1 MFEEFNHFFQEAYP
15 TELKKKNEL
24 DERNIKSGEMAI
36 MKKIA
41 RDFIKKNGGV
51 HFPTLNY
58 ERYKKYPD
66 RRDGNSEYCA
76 KYPEKD
82 YNMTYNYVDQQIKK
96 FTQNEVIYSVNQQ
109 RSAKK
114 NLFDLLGVGHPDE
127 KVLIIHKPSSLGIS
141 FNIVRTR
148 QHKLF
153 KKSNNIRFIHFSPQ
167 ESITELAPT
176 MRSRAFGLNDHV
188 YIYPTSRCYFWAI
201 DIDKIPEKALSYAF
215 ETYGRNIYEYNPKPS
230 DRIVIDESDSTRF
243 PGATPVFI
251 EADKSLTVKPV
262 TDEFHNLK
270 RAFEKGDI
278 KYRDPYI
285 ISSSG
290 NKRTDDDRVKNICDT
305 LENDFKYKQKQ
316 YSRMKETAD
325 GKVDKLKMLFDR
337 IKGYIGEIPMMADS
351 SRSEAKDK
359 YPEAKNL
366 DIFDKVTKVY
376 LKKAK
381 ELLKELGNLLKKQG
395 VVVEYVFDDDDTSGT
410 SDFSSTETSEPD
422 DCYSESFWEVDDEC
436 DGTFTTT
443 LSVSVGSWMEKCY
456 NLWKTIP
463 AEVWSS
469 NVLGVDIVN
478 NTDDNW
484 YLAVTTPELFKD
496 LLNETIHCC
505 NAITFIVIDFDKL
518 SDDRKQIHEGTPF
531 DHDELLKFVDEIK
544 ALASQIMNSALYTGP
559 YTADKQ
565 MNEEEL
571 KTVNDTH
578 EVGILF
584 CSFVYDW
591 ISKYSK
597 YFLRHMQE
605 SVNIFETGD
614 FAKYAGGVDLS
625 KARGPI
631 MNIHMRPAT
640 EADTENMYNWEIES
654 IHPDLQTKPNVQELI
669 RKDVQESIKD
679 TQMIMDGD
687 KTIGMFTACMID
699 GGEWRYIGEIYLI
712 PEYRGKGIGT
722 SILKNEIENFDK
734 IRLQVATSNTKAI
747 KLYRSLGFK
756 IIKEVDGQM
765 YIMEYDVTKETVQ
778 EAKLPAKKRNK
789 LDDSDFALVYVDEYG
804 DKVRKYPIHDEAHV
818 RAAARMFPRGVPL
831 KYKKQVAN
839 KILRRAHEYDIDTSG
854 WNSVNHAAGKD

>member
-24 DERNIKSGEMAI
+24 DERNIKSSEMTI

-51 HFPTLNY
+51 HLPTLNY
-58 ERYKKYPD
+58 ERYRKYPD
-66 RRDGNSEYCA
+66 RRDGNSEYCS

-82 YNMTYNYVDQQIKK
+82 YNMTYNYVDQQIKR
-96 FTQNEVIYSVNQQ
+96 FTQDEVIYSINQQ

-114 NLFDLLGVGHPDE
+114 NLFDLLGIGHPDE

-148 QHKLF
+148 QYKLF
-153 KKSNNIRFIHFSPQ
+153 KRSNNTRFIHFSPQ

-316 YSRMKETAD
+316 YSRMKETAN
-325 GKVDKLKMLFDR
+325 GKVDKLKILFDR
-337 IKGYIGEIPMMADS
+337 IKGYIEEIPMMADS

-381 ELLKELGNLLKKQG
+381 ELLKELGFLLKKQG

-410 SDFSSTETSEPD
+410 SDFGSTETSEPD
-422 DCYSESFWEVDDEC
+422 DCYCES
-436 DGTFTTT
+436 
-443 LSVSVGSWMEKCY
+443 SVV
-456 NLWKTIP
+456 
-463 AEVWSS
+463 
-469 NVLGVDIVN
+469 
-478 NTDDNW
+478 
-484 YLAVTTPELFKD
+484 
-496 LLNETIHCC
+496 
-505 NAITFIVIDFDKL
+505 FDKGL
-518 SDDRKQIHEGTPF
+518 QIKVDVSELPF
-531 DHDELLKFVDEIK
+531 DTVYHGSIKNISMFDDKRAVFVTPSIAMASIFAGRPDIYKLREIRQRYRVK
-544 ALASQIMNSALYTGP
+544 SPDINLQYLEWSDPKTLVM
-559 YTADKQ
+559 KQ
-565 MNEEEL
+565 PL
-571 KTVNDTH
+571 KTVHVIMQGAPEITDHYKYRQAGYIYAFNIKDPAIRDHVYKSTAMGSN
-578 EVGILF
+578 EYVIKGIKPVPIEKIPIKIDVDVTGAELPERF
-584 CSFVYDW
+584 
-591 ISKYSK
+591 K
-597 YFLRHMQE
+597 QE
-605 SVNIFETGD
+605 ETLPTSGD
-614 FAKYAGGVDLS
+614 FAQYAQYADLDS
-625 KARGPI
+625 ARGPI
-631 MNIHMRPAT
+631 QSIHMRPAT
-640 EADTENMYNWEIES
+640 QADTENMYNWEIES
-654 IHPDLQTKPNVQELI
+654 IHPDQQTKPDVQELI

-722 SILKNEIENFDK
+722 SILKNEIDKFDK
-734 IRLQVATSNTKAI
+734 IRLQVATTNTGAI
-747 KLYRSLGFK
+747 KLYESLGFK
-756 IIKEVDGQM
+756 IVKEVDGQM
-765 YIMEYDVTKETVQ
+765 YLMEYDATKGLVQ

-789 LDDSDFALVYVDEYG
+789 LPDSDFALVYVDQYG
-804 DKVRKYPIHDEAHV
+804 DKVRKYPINDEAHV
-818 RAAARMFPRGVPL
+818 RAAARMFPKGVPL
-831 KYKKQVAN
+831 KYKKEVAN
-839 KILRRAHEYDIDTSG
+839 KILHRAHKYDIDTSG
-854 WNSVNHAAGKD
+854 WKSINAAVGK

>member
-1 MFEEFNHFFQEAYP
+1 MFEEFNHFFQEARIA
-15 TELKKKNEL
+15 ELKKKNEL

-58 ERYKKYPD
+58 ERYRKYPD
-66 RRDGNSEYCA
+66 RRDGNSEYCS

-96 FTQNEVIYSVNQQ
+96 FTQDEVIYSVKQL

-422 DCYSESFWEVDDEC
+422 DCYSES
-436 DGTFTTT
+436 
-443 LSVSVGSWMEKCY
+443 SVV
-456 NLWKTIP
+456 
-463 AEVWSS
+463 
-469 NVLGVDIVN
+469 
-478 NTDDNW
+478 
-484 YLAVTTPELFKD
+484 
-496 LLNETIHCC
+496 
-505 NAITFIVIDFDKL
+505 FDKGL
-518 SDDRKQIHEGTPF
+518 QIKVDVSELPF
-531 DHDELLKFVDEIK
+531 DTVYHGSIKNISMFDDKRTVFVTPSIAMASIFAGRPDIYKLREIRQRYHVK
-544 ALASQIMNSALYTGP
+544 SPDINLHYLEWSDPKTLVM
-559 YTADKQ
+559 KQ
-565 MNEEEL
+565 PL
-571 KTVNDTH
+571 KTVHVIMQGAPEIADHYKYRQAGYIYAFNIKDPAIRDHVYKSTAMGPN
-578 EVGILF
+578 EYVIKGIAPVPIEKIPIEIDVDVTGAELPERF
-584 CSFVYDW
+584 
-591 ISKYSK
+591 K
-597 YFLRHMQE
+597 QE
-605 SVNIFETGD
+605 ETLPTSGD
-614 FAKYAGGVDLS
+614 FAQYAQYGDLDS
-625 KARGPI
+625 ARGPI

-804 DKVRKYPIHDEAHV
+804 DKVRKYPVHDEAHV